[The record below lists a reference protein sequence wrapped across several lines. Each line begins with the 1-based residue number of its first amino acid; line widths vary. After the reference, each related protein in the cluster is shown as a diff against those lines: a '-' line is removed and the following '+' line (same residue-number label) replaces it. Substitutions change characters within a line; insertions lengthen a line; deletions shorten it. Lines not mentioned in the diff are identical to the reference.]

1 MPGLNSTADSAAVPF
16 DPYELKDV
24 VGGTIK
30 DPYPAMQALR
40 RISPVHAGPIDLG
53 EGAELADPNKPA
65 PVTVFGYDEVVAV
78 LRDGET
84 YSSTIYEEVMGMV
97 MGRTILQ
104 MDEPEHRSIRTLV
117 ASSFRSKMLERWEE
131 DLV

>member
-24 VGGTIK
+24 VGGTIR
-30 DPYPAMQALR
+30 DPYPAMHAWR
-40 RISPVHAGPIDLG
+40 RISPVHSGPIDLG
-53 EGAELADPNKPA
+53 EGAEIADPNKPA

-84 YSSTIYEEVMGMV
+84 YSSTIYEEIMGMV

-104 MDEPEHRSIRTLV
+104 MDEP
-117 ASSFRSKMLERWEE
+117 
-131 DLV
+131 